1 MVDWKWELGEVEK
14 RRRGEIGFDSGA
26 LVVDVNDGLVVE
38 PSVRQREW
46 RLEADRKVR
55 DAIVL

>member
-1 MVDWKWELGEVEK
+1 M
-14 RRRGEIGFDSGA
+14 GFDSGA
-26 LVVDVNDGLVVE
+26 LVVDVNDGLEVD

-55 DAIVL
+55 DAIAL